1 MIQKN
6 DIYDEEK
13 EVECLDDTSPDEIE
27 EVVNDRNDNKNDMCD
42 EEKEAYKTI
51 DSDITTIGESKG
63 VIDKR
68 SIKDVDLYEFDAST
82 C

>member
-13 EVECLDDTSPDEIE
+13 EVECLDHTSPDEME

-42 EEKEAYKTI
+42 EEKEAYK
-51 DSDITTIGESKG
+51 K
-63 VIDKR
+63 
-68 SIKDVDLYEFDAST
+68 
-82 C
+82 